1 MKKWH
6 FLIILKHGRYQLS
19 WEREAEVMVFS
30 NQAAS
35 KRWWEK
41 YSEVKFRIPANI
53 QLHTYSELNF
63 ITAAIIILV
72 CRSNTS
78 KMWKIKFSMN
88 FKNVIEITSVA
99 DVDLGYS
106 AHSEGFVFNVK
117 HVPSHSVTCAL
128 IH

>member
-6 FLIILKHGRYQLS
+6 FPIIPKCGMCQRS
-19 WEREAEVMVFS
+19 WGWWAEVMVFS
-30 NQAAS
+30 NWAAS
-35 KRWWEK
+35 KRWLEK
-41 YSEVKFRIPANI
+41 YSEVKIRIPANM

-63 ITAAIIILV
+63 TTAAVIILL

-78 KMWKIKFSMN
+78 KMWKIKFRMN